1 MPRVCGLPGPE
12 VPLTGPWVQ
21 AELWAPSGFT
31 VAPSRQQQGA
41 LPLPAS
47 PVSHYPK
54 EPLAQAQAQ
63 TPLPSSPGPLELA
76 HPA

>member
-47 PVSHYPK
+47 PVSHSLPK
-54 EPLAQAQAQ
+54 GA
-63 TPLPSSPGPLELA
+63 SGPGPGSDPTA
-76 HPA
+76 QQPRTP